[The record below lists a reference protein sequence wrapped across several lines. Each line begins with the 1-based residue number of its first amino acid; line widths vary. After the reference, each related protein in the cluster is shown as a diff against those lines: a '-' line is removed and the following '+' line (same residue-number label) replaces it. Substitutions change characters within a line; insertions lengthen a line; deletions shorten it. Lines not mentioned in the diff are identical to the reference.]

1 MLVGVIKAEQV
12 PYLVRYS
19 CLEVVASDAR
29 DEDAEEEEGWDED
42 G

>member
-1 MLVGVIKAEQV
+1 MLVGVVEAEQV

-29 DEDAEEEEGWDED
+29 DEDAEVEERRDED